1 MNLLDG
7 TGWVSIE
14 LDPLHQTWNESLGVL
29 RPRCMY
35 IVVCQCFKMADA
47 NEKLL
52 AELLKKPGNNV
63 CADCGA
69 KSECVS

>member
-1 MNLLDG
+1 MSMVVIVYIYIV
-7 TGWVSIE
+7 T
-14 LDPLHQTWNESLGVL
+14 ESEKGGARV
-29 RPRCMY
+29 RPRCMS
-35 IVVCQCFKMADA
+35 IVVCQCFKMADT

-69 KSECVS
+69 KSECVP